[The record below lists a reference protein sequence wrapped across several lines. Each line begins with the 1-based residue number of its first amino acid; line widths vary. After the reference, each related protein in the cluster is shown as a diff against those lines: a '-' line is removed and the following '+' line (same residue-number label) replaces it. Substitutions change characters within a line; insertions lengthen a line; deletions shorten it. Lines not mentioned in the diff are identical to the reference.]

1 MKQKNRPANHL
12 SRIFSWRSAF
22 IWIWLAVSAILFIP
36 AYLSIYFNTGWP
48 TPIDALRSLIRGEST
63 TFTATHRIHIFTVLT
78 QRDIQNDIEVH
89 SPSPTLDAEKQKLL
103 GQITLRGYQA
113 GDEIHLEELG
123 PQLAPGVQYQ
133 VQNIDVP
140 DSLGWLRPG
149 DTASFVL
156 IETSCLSNTRT
167 TPSSTPT
174 SSSTTSTCLPIQTT
188 RTNSPNLLNAV
199 VLENGTM
206 EKDGLMSF
214 LVAIP
219 TTGGNQDALSLLD
232 RDPEN
237 VIAYLLVKVQL

>member
-12 SRIFSWRSAF
+12 SRIFTWRSASF
-22 IWIWLAVSAILFIP
+22 WAWLAVSAILVIP
-36 AYLSIYFNTGWP
+36 AYLSIHFNMGWP
-48 TPIDALRSLIRGEST
+48 TPINALRSLIRGEPQSST
-63 TFTATHRIHIFTVLT
+63 TFSAKHPLQYFTVLT
-78 QRDIQNDIEVH
+78 QNDIDVH
-89 SPSPTLDAEKQKLL
+89 SPSHAHDAEERKLL
-103 GQITLRGYQA
+103 GRITLRDYQT

-133 VQNIDVP
+133 VQDIDVP

-156 IETSCLSNTRT
+156 IETSCLSNTRPA
-167 TPSSTPT
+167 PSSTPT

-199 VLENGTM
+199 ILENGTM

-237 VIAYLLVKVQL
+237 VIAYLMVKVQL